1 MGVYHGLMANGATI
15 PAETDLLCENCGYV
29 LNGLPPDGAGRCPEC
44 GKLVSQSS
52 PDLRTPSAWEAADP
66 ASLPARFGAFVA
78 TSFAVLFRPTHFYR
92 TLATRG
98 DVRRAAVFA
107 HVHWIISSLF
117 LGWAAYAHARWFI
130 FGEPTSRFSPGGFLL
145 LAFVTYVFVFVTT
158 KLAAWLTHWEASY
171 RGIRLPRQVVERG
184 MYYHAV
190 HYLPVAVVAACTVLS
205 YRRLLLTGRAGPG
218 STTSYLYV
226 LCAEVVVAA
235 LYLFWTYWIGM
246 RNMMYAN
253 R

>member
-1 MGVYHGLMANGATI
+1 MTGGATI

-29 LNGLPPDGAGRCPEC
+29 LNGLPPEGEPRCPEC
-44 GKLVSQSS
+44 GNLVSQSS
-52 PDLRTPSAWEAADP
+52 PDLRTPSAWEAADSP
-66 ASLPARFGAFVA
+66 AARLAALVA
-78 TSFAVLFRPTHFYR
+78 TSAAVLFRPTHFYR

-98 DVRRAAVFA
+98 GVRRAAMFA
-107 HVHWIISSLF
+107 HIHWAVSSLL

-130 FGEPTSRFSPGGFLL
+130 FGDPTSRLSAGGFLL
-145 LAFVTYVFVFVTT
+145 LAFVTYVFLFLTT
-158 KLAAWLTHWEASY
+158 KLAAWLTHLEASY

-190 HYLPVAVVAACTVLS
+190 HYLPVAAGAAATVVN
-205 YRRLLLTGRAGPG
+205 YRQLLLTGRAGPN
-218 STTSYLYV
+218 STTTYLYV
-226 LCAEVVVAA
+226 LCAEVILAA